1 MRVGSHPAGQRLV
14 ARINTRQRTA
24 QFYVSWFFRVYRTA
38 ETGWHAYQTPD
49 GKSIMEQ
56 DAYFWQ
62 ALEIICRTL
71 NQMIS
76 EERNKS
82 VGRKR

>member
-1 MRVGSHPAGQRLV
+1 M
-14 ARINTRQRTA
+14 
-24 QFYVSWFFRVYRTA
+24 
-38 ETGWHAYQTPD
+38 D
-49 GKSIMEQ
+49 Q